1 MYLKSKFA
9 LSVALAYQQCDC
21 HLNRS
26 RQPVIQ
32 QLVLALIPTFI
43 YYDIHINTQLI

>member
-9 LSVALAYQQCDC
+9 LSVALAYQQCGC

-26 RQPVIQ
+26 RQPDSW
-32 QLVLALIPTFI
+32 
-43 YYDIHINTQLI
+43 Y